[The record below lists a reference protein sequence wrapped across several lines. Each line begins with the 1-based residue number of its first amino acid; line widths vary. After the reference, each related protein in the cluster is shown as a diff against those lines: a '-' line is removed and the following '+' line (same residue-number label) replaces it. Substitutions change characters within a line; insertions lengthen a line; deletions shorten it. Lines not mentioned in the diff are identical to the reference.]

1 MHHMI
6 KAVLLDVDNTLLD
19 FHACAEASMD
29 AALAEHR
36 IPKKETLFPAFLRIN
51 DGLWRE
57 IEQGLLTKERLHQ
70 IRWNL
75 VFADQGIDY
84 DGALFE
90 KSFLKYLAQKVF
102 PIEGA
107 HALLEYLS
115 GKYIL
120 CAVTNG
126 PYEQQRKRL
135 KAANMLSF
143 FDHLF
148 VSEQIGFEKPSE
160 NFFDA
165 CFAALPGISPAEAII
180 IGDSITADMMGGL
193 QYGIQTCWFNYHHS
207 APPQDLS
214 FTHIVHTLKEIES
227 FL

>member
-1 MHHMI
+1 MI

-19 FHACAEASMD
+19 FHACAEASMI

-36 IPKKETLFPAFLRIN
+36 IPKKETLFRSFLRIN

-57 IEQGLLTKERLHQ
+57 IEQGMLTKDQLHQ
-70 IRWNL
+70 IRWNQ
-75 VFADQGIDY
+75 VFADQGIDF
-84 DGALFE
+84 DGVLFE
-90 KSFLKYLAQKVF
+90 KSFLKYLAQKIY

-107 HALLEYLS
+107 YALLEYLS

-126 PYEQQRKRL
+126 PYEQQQKRL
-135 KAANMLSF
+135 EAASMLSF

-148 VSEQIGFEKPSE
+148 VSEKIGFEKPSKS
-160 NFFDA
+160 FFDA
-165 CFAALPGISPAEAII
+165 CFAALPGILPEETMI
-180 IGDSITADMMGGL
+180 IGDSITADMVGGL
-193 QYGIQTCWFNYHHS
+193 QYGIQTCWFNYHHIQ
-207 APPQDLS
+207 PPKDIA
-214 FTHIVHTLKEIES
+214 FTYIADTLEDIKC

>member
-1 MHHMI
+1 MI

-19 FHACAEASMD
+19 FHACAEASMN
-29 AALAEHR
+29 AALAENR
-36 IPKKETLFPAFLRIN
+36 IPKKETLFRSFLKIN

-57 IEQGLLTKERLHQ
+57 IEQGVLTKEKLHQ
-70 IRWNL
+70 IRWNQ
-75 VFADQGIDY
+75 VFADQDIDF
-84 DGALFE
+84 DGVLFE
-90 KSFLKYLAQKVF
+90 KSFLKYLAQTVF

-107 HALLEYLS
+107 SSLLAYLS

-160 NFFDA
+160 SFFDA
-165 CFAALPGISPAEAII
+165 CFAALPGISPEEAMI

-193 QYGIQTCWFNYHHS
+193 RYGIQTCWFNYHHS
-207 APPQDLS
+207 EPPQDLS
-214 FTHIVHTLKEIES
+214 FTHIVNELKEIKY

>member
-1 MHHMI
+1 MI

-19 FHACAEASMD
+19 FHACAEASMI
-29 AALAEHR
+29 AALEENR
-36 IPKKETLFPAFLRIN
+36 IPNKASLFRSFLKIN

-57 IEQGLLTKERLHQ
+57 IEQGMLTKDRLHQ
-70 IRWNL
+70 IRWNQ
-75 VFADQGIDY
+75 VFADQGIDF
-84 DGALFE
+84 DGILFE
-90 KSFLKYLAQKVF
+90 KSFLKYLAQKIY

-107 HALLEYLS
+107 YALLEYLS

-148 VSEQIGFEKPSE
+148 VSEKIGFEKPSKS
-160 NFFDA
+160 FFDA
-165 CFAALPGISPAEAII
+165 CFAALPGILPEETMI
-180 IGDSITADMMGGL
+180 IGDSITADMVGGL
-193 QYGIQTCWFNYHHS
+193 QYGIQTCWFNYHHIQ
-207 APPQDLS
+207 PPKDIA
-214 FTHIVHTLKEIES
+214 FTYIANTLEDIKC